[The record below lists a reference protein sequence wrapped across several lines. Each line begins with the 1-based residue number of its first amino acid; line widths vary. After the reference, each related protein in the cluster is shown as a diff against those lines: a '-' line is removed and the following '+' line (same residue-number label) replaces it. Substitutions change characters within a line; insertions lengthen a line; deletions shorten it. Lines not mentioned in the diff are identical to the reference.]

1 MSTIEAAVRQLPPDI
16 RVPVQFYIDSLM
28 EERKKHPA
36 RPLRQDWAG
45 GFLSSNLNAYK

>member
-1 MSTIEAAVRQLPPDI
+1 MSTIEDAVRQLPPDI
-16 RVPVQFYIDSLM
+16 RVHVQIYIDSLM

-45 GFLSSNLNAYK
+45 GFSEFKS

>member
-1 MSTIEAAVRQLPPDI
+1 MSSIEDAVRSLPPDI
-16 RVPVQFYIDSLM
+16 RVKVQIYIDSLM

-45 GFLSSNLNAYK
+45 GFSDFKS